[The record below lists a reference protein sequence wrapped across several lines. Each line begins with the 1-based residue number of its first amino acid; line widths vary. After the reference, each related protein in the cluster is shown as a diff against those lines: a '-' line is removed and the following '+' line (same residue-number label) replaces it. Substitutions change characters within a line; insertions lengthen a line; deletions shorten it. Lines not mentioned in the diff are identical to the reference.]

1 MKKHRPFSKTEIKML
16 VYNKMRIK
24 KMSYNDAYKE
34 IAGEIQA
41 CIDNSKKEEE
51 FNKKVAPD
59 KFKES
64 FKELTHGRKQ

>member
-1 MKKHRPFSKTEIKML
+1 
-16 VYNKMRIK
+16 
-24 KMSYNDAYKE
+24 MSYNDAYKE